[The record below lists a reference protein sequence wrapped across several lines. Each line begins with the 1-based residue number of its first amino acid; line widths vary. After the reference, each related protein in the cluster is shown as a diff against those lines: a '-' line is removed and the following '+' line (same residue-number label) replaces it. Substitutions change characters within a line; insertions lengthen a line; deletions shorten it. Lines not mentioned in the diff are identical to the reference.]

1 MFYNFFL
8 SFLKGFHET
17 FLWRVKKVGPTFRVL
32 DFLDSYIMELFIN
45 TGLQARCF
53 FLFKNEMCSSEFWI
67 HLYFLLFGR
76 ECDTLAVCLRTHL
89 VEPKLKVSLTDTT
102 ERLRGFV
109 REIPLHHKCY
119 MFHIGSGYMDSTTQS
134 SSLNRFLALQNL
146 IFALTVLLS

>member
-109 REIPLHHKCY
+109 REIPLHLKTTITSVTCFTLDQATWIPQHNRAPWT
-119 MFHIGSGYMDSTTQS
+119 DSWHYQT
-134 SSLNRFLALQNL
+134 
-146 IFALTVLLS
+146 